1 MAIFA
6 MANSKRRG
14 RREIIMSKLIK
25 AIQEMEEG
33 WCYTTGVLIKMGNL
47 RSRDVY
53 YQLKKIKELGLFR
66 EVYIPCGDYD
76 ISLLCKGEEVK
87 GVKVINGSK
96 IVSIT
101 KERAKEYVDNILRSM
116 KSKTYHMKAASII
129 RELGVSKSSASILA
143 IAYIMWLTNS
153 ENFKGLV
160 RAGSENEPKTYFLF
174 EKL

>member
-1 MAIFA
+1 MT
-6 MANSKRRG
+6 NGKRRR
-14 RREIIMSKLIK
+14 RREIIATKLVK

-33 WCYTTGVLIKMGNL
+33 WCYTTGVLIKMSNL
-47 RSRDVY
+47 KSRDVY
-53 YQLKKIKELGLFR
+53 YQLKKIKELGLFS

-101 KERAKEYVDNILRSM
+101 KERVKEYVDNILRSM

-129 RELGVSKSSASILA
+129 RELNVSRSSASILA

-174 EKL
+174 EKR